1 MWKSDAMSD
10 QPSQDPYDQQPS
22 GQPSQPAQPSPP
34 PPPGA
39 YQQAPPGPGYGQT
52 YPAGYPAAPPRK
64 PIDLAKLVGI
74 AAWVVVGLFGL
85 WYLYFIANDD
95 NGGEFVD
102 RFFGGMDRLG
112 EGLFYAGA
120 LFAVSIWL
128 GRNQAQ

>member
-10 QPSQDPYDQQPS
+10 QPPQDPHGQQPP
-22 GQPSQPAQPSPP
+22 GQPSPP
-34 PPPGA
+34 SPPPQSGA
-39 YQQAPPGPGYGQT
+39 YQQAPAGPGYGQA
-52 YPAGYPAAPPRK
+52 YPAGYQAAPPRK

-112 EGLFYAGA
+112 EGLFYAGV

-128 GRNQAQ
+128 GRNQPE